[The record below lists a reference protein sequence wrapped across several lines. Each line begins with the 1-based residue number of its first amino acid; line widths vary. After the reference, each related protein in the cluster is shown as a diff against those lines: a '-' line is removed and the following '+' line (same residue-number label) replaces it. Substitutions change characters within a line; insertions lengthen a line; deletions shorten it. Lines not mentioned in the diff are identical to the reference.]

1 MKIATDMR
9 LRRLL
14 LPSAAVVALMSA
26 WPATSQT
33 PLDSD
38 PLSARD
44 AKRLDRMEAVLR
56 ELRAIVYQGR
66 DTGKPVVVQP
76 AETDYQLQE
85 MTRRV
90 NDLEQSLTRLNGQIE
105 VLTHDLDTARR
116 ASEAAQAQNKA
127 LNDRLAAVEQRTA
140 AVEPP
145 PSTTSDTGAPP
156 PAAQTG
162 PNAAD
167 TFANARQLMLAGDYD
182 NAEHAWQ
189 DYVTRFGDTPK
200 APEARYWLGKTLAV
214 RGAHNDA
221 AAAYIGAIRGWPQT
235 AWAPDAV
242 VDLSRELI
250 ALKKTQEACA
260 MLGEFDRRYPKAMPA
275 AKSRA
280 VAARSQAK
288 CT

>member
-1 MKIATDMR
+1 MR

-14 LPSAAVVALMSA
+14 LPSAAVLALMSA

-33 PLDSD
+33 PLDDD
-38 PLSARD
+38 PLDARD
-44 AKRLDRMEAVLR
+44 ARRLDRMEKVVR
-56 ELRAIVYQGR
+56 ELRSIVYQGR

-90 NDLEQSLTRLNGQIE
+90 SDLEHSLTRLNGQIE
-105 VLTHDLDTARR
+105 VLTHDLDLARR

-127 LNDRLAAVEQRTA
+127 LADRLAAVEQRTA
-140 AVEPP
+140 SVEPP
-145 PSTTSDTGAPP
+145 PSAASDAGPP
-156 PAAQTG
+156 PPAQTG

-167 TFANARQLMLAGDYD
+167 TFAQARQLMLAGDYD
-182 NAEHAWQ
+182 SAERAWQ

-214 RGAHNDA
+214 RGAHADA

-250 ALKKTQEACA
+250 ALKKTQDACQ
-260 MLGEFDRRYPKAMPA
+260 MLAEFDRRYPKAMPA

-288 CT
+288 CA